1 MIPFYG
7 YFFITIYMFVRADFR
22 FEVLDVRSL
31 ICLSAGL
38 ILSALLYSVNFHIT
52 HIIALGMMLLL
63 GCYGLY
69 IAVLIDPINW
79 VELLAST
86 LIILFNCIFYKMV
99 KQRHEEQYEAY

>member
-7 YFFITIYMFVRADFR
+7 YFFTSIYMFVHADFR
-22 FEVLDVRSL
+22 FDVLDVRSL
-31 ICLSAGL
+31 LCLSAGL
-38 ILSALLYSVNFHIT
+38 ILAAFLYSVKSHIT

-79 VELLAST
+79 MELLAST
-86 LIILFNCIFYKMV
+86 LIILFNCIFYKLV
-99 KQRHEEQYEAY
+99 KQRHEDQYEAY